1 MGQEETYQAMATGE
15 MKKITDKPVS
25 YPAEPADGWYKP
37 PKEVNDFVGAHC
49 AGLDVMPN
57 R

>member
-1 MGQEETYQAMATGE
+1 MGQEETYEAMATGE